1 MFVGIRDVFYARGRF
16 ALIGS
21 VVGLITLLL
30 VMLTG
35 LTGGL
40 ASQNTSAL
48 TSINPDRF
56 AFGAPAAGD
65 SGNSGSSG
73 DAGKD
78 AKVDFSASQ
87 ITESQADRWKH
98 TDGVDSAVPVGFTQ
112 TQLSADSTAGVAVV
126 GVPDESGLVGHAA
139 GKAIDGSADPGQG
152 DVVVSQSI
160 ADDQGAGVGDEVSIS
175 GQKFTVS
182 GVVPDEYY
190 SHSPVAWVDTAA
202 WQSIAHVPSTGDDAV
217 VGTAMALNGDLD
229 KNAWNDAAQTS
240 GTVVSKVKDSFSGL
254 PAYSSEHSSLL
265 TMQAFLYGISA
276 LVTVSFLTVWTIQRT
291 RDIAI
296 LRALGAGGRYLIKD
310 AVGQAGIVLAVG
322 AALGLGLGAGLGWL
336 AQNGVPFQLS
346 AGTTLLPAAGIWVLG
361 MLGSLVAVRK
371 VAKIDPLIALG
382 GN

>member
-1 MFVGIRDVFYARGRF
+1 MFVGIRDVFYAKGRF

-40 ASQNTSAL
+40 ASQNTSGLTAL
-48 TSINPDRF
+48 NPDRF
-56 AFGAPAAGD
+56 AFGASANSV
-65 SGNSGSSG
+65 SGPES
-73 DAGKD
+73 KQE
-78 AKVDFSASQ
+78 AKVDYSASQ
-87 ITESQADRWKH
+87 ITESQVQDWKGV
-98 TDGVDSAVPVGFTQ
+98 DGVSSAVPVGFAQ
-112 TQLSADSTAGVAVV
+112 TQLAADGSAGVAVV
-126 GVPDESGLVGHAA
+126 GVPDGSNAIDEAV
-139 GKAIDGSADPGQG
+139 GKAVDGSNEPGRG
-152 DVVVSQSI
+152 GVVVSQSV
-160 ADDQGAGVGDEVSIS
+160 ADDQGASVGRDVSIS
-175 GQKFTVS
+175 GQKFKVS

-190 SHSPVAWVDTAA
+190 SHSPIVWMDTSG
-202 WQSIAHVPSTGDDAV
+202 WQSVAHVPSEGDDAV
-217 VGTAMALNGDLD
+217 IGTALALNGDLD
-229 KNAWNDAAQTS
+229 KDQWNDGADRTD
-240 GTVVSKVKDSFSGL
+240 TVVAKVKDSFSGL

-322 AALGLGLGAGLGWL
+322 ALLGLGLGAGLGWL
-336 AQNGVPFQLS
+336 AQNGVPFELS
-346 AGTTLLPAAGIWVLG
+346 VTTTVLPAAGIWVLG

>member
-1 MFVGIRDVFYARGRF
+1 MFVGIRDVFYAKGRF

-48 TSINPDRF
+48 TALGPDRF
-56 AFGAPAAGD
+56 AFGAPVA
-65 SGNSGSSG
+65 GNSSG
-73 DAGKD
+73 AAEDP
-78 AKVDFSASQ
+78 KVDYSASQ
-87 ITESQADRWKH
+87 ITEKQVHDWSS
-98 TDGVDSAVPVGFTQ
+98 TDGVSQATPVGFTQ
-112 TQLSADSTAGVAVV
+112 TQL
-126 GVPDESGLVGHAA
+126 AA
-139 GKAIDGSADPGQG
+139 DGSAGAAVLGVPNGDIVKNAVGAAVDG
-152 DVVVSQSI
+152 TTDVGDHDVVVSQSI
-160 ADDQGAGVGDEVSIS
+160 ADDQGASVGKKVSIS
-175 GQKFTVS
+175 GQDFTVS

-190 SHSPVAWVDTAA
+190 SHSPVAWMNTAG
-202 WQSIAHVPSTGDDAV
+202 WQQVAHVQSSGDDAV
-217 VGTAMALNGDLD
+217 VGTALAVNGNLD
-229 KNAWNDAAQTS
+229 QDGWKNAADES
-240 GTVVSKVKDSFSGL
+240 KTVVSKVKDSFSGL

-296 LRALGAGGRYLIKD
+296 LRALGAGGKYLIRD
-310 AVGQAGIVLAVG
+310 AVGQAAIVLAVG
-322 AALGLGLGAGLGWL
+322 ALVGLGLGAGLGWL
-336 AQNGVPFQLS
+336 AQNGVPFQLN
-346 AGTTLLPAAGIWVLG
+346 AANTLLPAAGIWVLG
-361 MLGSLVAVRK
+361 MLGSLLAVRK

>member
-1 MFVGIRDVFYARGRF
+1 MFVGIRDVFYAKGRF

-40 ASQNTSAL
+40 ASQNTSGL
-48 TSINPDRF
+48 TAINPDRF
-56 AFGAPAAGD
+56 AFGAPAT
-65 SGNSGSSG
+65 SVSGSDSEHE
-73 DAGKD
+73 
-78 AKVDFSASQ
+78 AKVDYSASQ
-87 ITESQADRWKH
+87 ITQSQAQKWEE
-98 TDGVDSAVPVGFTQ
+98 TDDVDSAVPVGFAQ
-112 TQLSADSTAGVAVV
+112 TQLAAEGSAGVAVV
-126 GVPDESGLVGHAA
+126 GVPDDSNTVGDAV
-139 GKAIDGSADPGQG
+139 GKAIDGSTEPGSG
-152 DVVVSQSI
+152 GVVVSQSI
-160 ADDQGAGVGDEVSIS
+160 ADDQGASVGREVNIS
-175 GQKFTVS
+175 GQKFKVS

-190 SHSPVAWVDTAA
+190 SHSPIAWVDTAG
-202 WQSIAHVPSTGDDAV
+202 WQSVAHVPSEGEDAV
-217 VGTAMALNGDLD
+217 VGTAVALKGDLSKD
-229 KNAWNDAAQTS
+229 AWNDAADKT

-322 AALGLGLGAGLGWL
+322 AVLGLGLGAGLGWL

>member
-1 MFVGIRDVFYARGRF
+1 MFVGIRDVFYAKGRF

-40 ASQNTSAL
+40 ASQNTSGLTAL
-48 TSINPDRF
+48 NPDRF
-56 AFGAPAAGD
+56 AFGASAN
-65 SGNSGSSG
+65 SVSGSES
-73 DAGKD
+73 KQE
-78 AKVDFSASQ
+78 AKVDYSASQ
-87 ITESQADRWKH
+87 ITESQVQDWKGV
-98 TDGVDSAVPVGFTQ
+98 DGVSSAVPVGFAQ
-112 TQLSADSTAGVAVV
+112 TQLAADGSAGVAVV
-126 GVPDESGLVGHAA
+126 GVPDGSNAIDEAV
-139 GKAIDGSADPGQG
+139 GKAVDGSNEPGRG
-152 DVVVSQSI
+152 GVVVSQSV
-160 ADDQGAGVGDEVSIS
+160 ADDQGASVGRDVSIS
-175 GQKFTVS
+175 GQKFKVS

-190 SHSPVAWVDTAA
+190 SHSPIVWMDTSG
-202 WQSIAHVPSTGDDAV
+202 WQSVAHVPSEGDDAV
-217 VGTAMALNGDLD
+217 IGTALALNGDLD
-229 KNAWNDAAQTS
+229 KDQWNDGADRTD
-240 GTVVSKVKDSFSGL
+240 TVVAKVKDSFSGL

-322 AALGLGLGAGLGWL
+322 TLLGLGLGAGLGWL
-336 AQNGVPFQLS
+336 AQNGVPFELS
-346 AGTTLLPAAGIWVLG
+346 VTTTVLPAAGIWVLG